1 MDFPKQILSACCLP
15 GYGLN
20 KDGNVLVRHSG
31 KSTMD
36 PATNE
41 QSSKKE
47 PILGGGGWLPGEGR
61 SWAMES
67 QVSGPVGSWD
77 PGELVTWRRREREKA
92 RLPI

>member
-20 KDGNVLVRHSG
+20 KDGNVLVQHSG

-36 PATNE
+36 PATDE

-47 PILGGGGWLPGEGR
+47 PILGGLAARRGKEEGNGEPGEWSRRFLGSR
-61 SWAMES
+61 GASDMAEEGKGES
-67 QVSGPVGSWD
+67 
-77 PGELVTWRRREREKA
+77 
-92 RLPI
+92 

>member
-31 KSTMD
+31 KSIMD
-36 PATNE
+36 PAANE

-47 PILGGGGWLPGEGR
+47 PILGGRGLTARRGKELGNGEPGEWSRGFLGSR
-61 SWAMES
+61 GASDMAEEGKGES
-67 QVSGPVGSWD
+67 
-77 PGELVTWRRREREKA
+77 
-92 RLPI
+92 